1 MSAPIPRQGDLDRA
15 YAKITIPILHLTGTL
30 DDSPIGDTK
39 AAERRI
45 PFDHIRTPDQY
56 LVTFQ
61 GGDHMT
67 FAVQRRRPGRGEK
80 DARFHDLILQGTTAF
95 WDAYLK
101 GDAAAKSWLS
111 RGGYA
116 GALGGEG
123 KLEVR

>member
-1 MSAPIPRQGDLDRA
+1 M
-15 YAKITIPILHLTGTL
+15 TGTL

-45 PFDHIRTPDQY
+45 PFDRIHAPDQY

-67 FAVQRRRPGRGEK
+67 FAVPRRRPGRAEK
-80 DARFHDLILQGTTAF
+80 DARFQDLILQGTTAF

-101 GDAAAKSWLS
+101 GDAAAKSWLA

-116 GALGGEG
+116 GTLGGEG
-123 KLEVR
+123 KLEVK